1 MTMTLLALGDNAT
14 GGGVQ
19 GGEKGGRA
27 VADVVVRI
35 SLNVPETQG
44 QGRLQSTSSHQNKN
58 LLNRGWVTIA

>member
-14 GGGVQ
+14 GGGVE

-35 SLNVPETQG
+35 FLERTRDPGAGSAAVNFL
-44 QGRLQSTSSHQNKN
+44 TSEQKP
-58 LLNRGWVTIA
+58 T